1 MHGIAPE
8 GTSVKDLGI
17 TLERDGGGLRWTRS
31 LWEGEIGGV
40 VLESM
45 GARRA
50 GSGPARR
57 SSWRTKRR
65 GSGGRG

>member
-17 TLERDGGGLRWTRS
+17 TLERDGGGLRWTRT
-31 LWEGEIGGV
+31 LREGEIGGV

-50 GSGPARR
+50 GPGTARR
-57 SSWRTKRR
+57 SGRRTTRP